1 MQRLLFARLRG
12 GIDGGIL
19 RRKGAQCWQQIRNK
33 GAVESAAASL
43 QDDWFEKCSSQASWT
58 GKKKLKHYRDRT
70 KEKKRKIAWK
80 MMQGVKIDEVPVRGC
95 EVLLARWLN
104 TIARFRFEGL

>member
-58 GKKKLKHYRDRT
+58 GKKKVEALGIVPR
-70 KEKKRKIAWK
+70 KRKERSHGK
-80 MMQGVKIDEVPVRGC
+80 
-95 EVLLARWLN
+95 
-104 TIARFRFEGL
+104 